1 MDILLVVAVEELIP
15 QELQELQG
23 TVVLVLVDN
32 MHQLQLDMEIL
43 LNNPQDLVEVAL
55 EVLLELPQLQ
65 EATVVPE

>member
-1 MDILLVVAVEELIP
+1 VGGLIP

-32 MHQLQLDMEIL
+32 MHQHQLDMEIL

-55 EVLLELPQLQ
+55 EVLLDLSQLQ
-65 EATVVPE
+65 EATVVPES